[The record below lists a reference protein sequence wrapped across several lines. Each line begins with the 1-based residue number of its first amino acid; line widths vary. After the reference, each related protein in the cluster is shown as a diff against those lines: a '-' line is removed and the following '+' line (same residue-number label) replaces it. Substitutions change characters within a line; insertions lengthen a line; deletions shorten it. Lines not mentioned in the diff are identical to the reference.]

1 MGKHI
6 AFIGSGAV
14 GSYVAGRLA
23 SRGED
28 VSLVCL
34 RPQTAEHIRA
44 DGLHLSDT
52 EGEDVVRINAL
63 NLYEVQSFLR
73 HPVDIAAICVKS
85 FDTAWATALV
95 SQYLAPNGFVVS
107 MQNGINEEAI
117 ASVVGWGR
125 TTGCV
130 MSAIGVSNYAPGSVR
145 RHLRPSGSSNV
156 VFRAGEVHGRATPR
170 ITEFAEMLRAVDSSA
185 VTPNLWG
192 ERWTK
197 LVVNS
202 LMHGPIGA
210 GGGNFDHIWRERG
223 IWHRVAIAIAAEGI
237 AVGRALGYELGNLY
251 GATPDDWTRAAAGD
265 AKALAAVQAGLIEQG
280 KRQTTPTTTSLG
292 RDLER
297 GLRTEVDYTVGFIAS
312 KAAENGIAAPVSAA
326 TTAMIKRA
334 ERGELQR
341 DPSNLEGLV

>member
-23 SRGED
+23 GRGED

-34 RPQTAEHIRA
+34 RPGTVEHIRA

-52 EGEDVVRINAL
+52 EGEDVVRVNAL

-85 FDTAWATALV
+85 FDTAWACALV
-95 SQYLAPNGFVVS
+95 SQYLSPTGFVVS

-130 MSAIGVSNYAPGSVR
+130 MSAIGVSNHAPGHVR
-145 RHLRPSGSSNV
+145 RHLRPSGASNV
-156 VFRAGEVHGRATPR
+156 VFRVGEVHGRVTPR
-170 ITEFAEMLRAVDSSA
+170 VSEFAALLGAVDSSA
-185 VTPNLWG
+185 VTTDLWG

-197 LVVNS
+197 LVVNA

-223 IWHRVAIAIAAEGI
+223 IEHRVAIAIAAEGI
-237 AVGRALGYELGNLY
+237 AVGRALGYNVGKIY
-251 GATPDDWTRAAAGD
+251 GATPDDWSRAAAGD
-265 AKALAAVQAGLIEQG
+265 AAGLAAVQAGLMEQG
-280 KRQTTPTTTSLG
+280 RRQTTPTTTSLG

-297 GLRTEVDYTVGFIAS
+297 GLRTEVDYTCGFIAS
-312 KAAENGIAAPVSAA
+312 RAAENGIAAPVSAA
-326 TTAMIKRA
+326 VTAMIKRA
-334 ERGELQR
+334 ERGELTR
-341 DPSNLEGLV
+341 EPANLEGLV